1 MPSGIEFRLACRGL
15 LLLARFDEAFLRY
28 FDRTAAGALRSFWLA
43 LLILPYFLL
52 QLWLDIDPS
61 VVNPAHCVA
70 ARGVG
75 YAYGWI
81 LFPLVL
87 LSAGRVL
94 ERDHEA
100 PGCVTVYNWTNLLW
114 IVLHLPATLVDGFN
128 PDSQVALGLSL
139 LALVA
144 SVAIEG
150 FLLMKCLRILVWQAA
165 ALVLIDISLSFFV
178 VIPTFDA
185 LGCARIP
192 ALGG

>member
-1 MPSGIEFRLACRGL
+1 MGSGMIRNL
-15 LLLARFDEAFLRY
+15 
-28 FDRTAAGALRSFWLA
+28 AGAGHEVRLYART
-43 LLILPYFLL
+43 
-52 QLWLDIDPS
+52 PS
-61 VVNPAHCVA
+61 R
-70 ARGVG
+70 ARG
-75 YAYGWI
+75 
-81 LFPLVL
+81 
-87 LSAGRVL
+87 
-94 ERDHEA
+94 
-100 PGCVTVYNWTNLLW
+100 
-114 IVLHLPATLVDGFN
+114 LPATLVDGFK

-144 SVAIEG
+144 SEAIEG